1 MTELNEEKI
10 VRVVITPGQKPTEEQ
25 RRELEEAS
33 KRPVVPDEESPE
45 LTEDVLKEM
54 VLVRGKRK

>member
-25 RRELEEAS
+25 IRELEEAS
-33 KRPVVPDEESPE
+33 ERPVVPDEESPE

-54 VLVRGKRK
+54 ILVRGKRK

>member
-25 RRELEEAS
+25 RREL
-33 KRPVVPDEESPE
+33 D
-45 LTEDVLKEM
+45 
-54 VLVRGKRK
+54 